1 VRKRVTLQINNKDYL
16 LGQRT
21 WLMGVL
27 NVTPDSFSDGGL
39 YFDQEKAIARA
50 LELAEEGADIID
62 VGGESSRPGS
72 DPIPEN
78 EELRRVIPVIS
89 ELKKKTRAFISID
102 TTKAEVAEAAIDA
115 GADMVNDISAL
126 RFDSRM
132 ASLIAQK
139 DIPAVLMHMKGSP
152 KDMQDNPHYDDVV
165 GEVKAFLRERIRAAQ
180 SCGIKKEKIIVDP
193 GIGFGKRFEDN
204 LALINRLQELADLDQ
219 PLLIGASRKSFIGR
233 ILNLPPQERVEGTI
247 ASAILSILHGAHIL
261 RVHDV
266 KAVKRAILV
275 AESIADDGST
285 SPSGESPEEKINY
298 VC

>member
-1 VRKRVTLQINNKDYL
+1 
-16 LGQRT
+16 
-21 WLMGVL
+21 MGVL

>member
-1 VRKRVTLQINNKDYL
+1 
-16 LGQRT
+16 
-21 WLMGVL
+21 MGVL
-27 NVTPDSFSDGGL
+27 NVTPDSFSDGGF

-72 DPIPEN
+72 DPIPEK
-78 EELRRVIPVIS
+78 EELRRVIHVIS
-89 ELKKKTRAFISID
+89 ELKKKTRTIISID
-102 TTKAEVAEAAIDA
+102 TTKAGVAEAALDV

-180 SCGIKKEKIIVDP
+180 SCGIKKEKIIIDP

-233 ILNLPPQERVEGTI
+233 ILNLPPQERIEGTI

-275 AESIADDGST
+275 AEAIADDGST
-285 SPSGESPEEKINY
+285 SASGESPEEKINY

>member
-1 VRKRVTLQINNKDYL
+1 
-16 LGQRT
+16 
-21 WLMGVL
+21 MGVL
-27 NVTPDSFSDGGL
+27 NITPDSFSDGGF

-78 EELRRVIPVIS
+78 EEFRRVIPVIS

-102 TTKAEVAEAAIDA
+102 STKAGVAEAAIDA

-139 DIPAVLMHMKGSP
+139 DIPTVLMHMKGSP

-165 GEVKAFLRERIRAAQ
+165 GEVKAFLRDRIRAAQ
-180 SCGIKKEKIIVDP
+180 SCGIKKEKIIIDP

-233 ILNLPPQERVEGTI
+233 ILNLPHQERVEGTI

-275 AESIADDGST
+275 AEAIADDGST

>member
-1 VRKRVTLQINNKDYL
+1 VRKRVTLRINSKDYL

-27 NVTPDSFSDGGL
+27 NITPDSFSDGGL
-39 YFDQEKAIARA
+39 YLDQEKAIARA

-89 ELKKKTRAFISID
+89 ELKKKTRALISID
-102 TTKAEVAEAAIDA
+102 TTKAGVAEAAVDA

-152 KDMQDNPHYDDVV
+152 KDMQNNPHYDDVV
-165 GEVKAFLRERIRAAQ
+165 GEVKAFLRERILAAQ

-204 LALINRLQELADLDQ
+204 LALINRLEELADLDQ
-219 PLLIGASRKSFIGR
+219 PLLIGPSRKSFIGR
-233 ILNLPPQERVEGTI
+233 ILNLPPQERMEGTI
-247 ASAILSILHGAHIL
+247 ASSILSILHGAHIL

-266 KAVKRAILV
+266 KAVKRAVLV
-275 AESIADDGST
+275 AEAIADDGSI
-285 SPSGESPEEKINY
+285 SASGESTEEKINY

>member
-1 VRKRVTLQINNKDYL
+1 
-16 LGQRT
+16 
-21 WLMGVL
+21 MGVL
-27 NVTPDSFSDGGL
+27 NITPDSFSDGGL
-39 YFDQEKAIARA
+39 YFNQEKAIARA

-89 ELKKKTRAFISID
+89 ELKKKTRTLISID
-102 TTKAEVAEAAIDA
+102 TTKAGVAEAALGA
-115 GADMVNDISAL
+115 GADIVNDISGL
-126 RFDSRM
+126 QFDSRM

-152 KDMQDNPHYDDVV
+152 KDMQDNPHYNDVV
-165 GEVKAFLRERIRAAQ
+165 GEVKAFLRDRIRAAQ
-180 SCGIKKEKIIVDP
+180 SCGIKKEKIIIDP

-204 LALINRLQELADLDQ
+204 LALINRLQELADLNQ
-219 PLLIGASRKSFIGR
+219 PLLIGVSRKSFIGR

-261 RVHDV
+261 RVHDL

-275 AESIADDGST
+275 TEAIADDGST
-285 SPSGESPEEKINY
+285 SPSGESLEEKINY

>member
-1 VRKRVTLQINNKDYL
+1 
-16 LGQRT
+16 
-21 WLMGVL
+21 MGVL
-27 NVTPDSFSDGGL
+27 NVTPDSFSDGGF

-62 VGGESSRPGS
+62 VGGESTRPGS
-72 DPIPEN
+72 DSIPEN

-102 TTKAEVAEAAIDA
+102 TTKAGVAKAALDVE
-115 GADMVNDISAL
+115 ADMVNDISAL

-139 DIPAVLMHMKGSP
+139 DIPVVLMHMKGSP
-152 KDMQDNPHYDDVV
+152 KDMQNNPYYDDVV

-180 SCGIKKEKIIVDP
+180 SCGIKKEKIIIDP

-219 PLLIGASRKSFIGR
+219 PLLIGPSRKSFIGR
-233 ILNLPPQERVEGTI
+233 ILNLPPQERMEGTI

-275 AESIADDGST
+275 AEAIAEDGST
-285 SPSGESPEEKINY
+285 SSSGESPEEKINY